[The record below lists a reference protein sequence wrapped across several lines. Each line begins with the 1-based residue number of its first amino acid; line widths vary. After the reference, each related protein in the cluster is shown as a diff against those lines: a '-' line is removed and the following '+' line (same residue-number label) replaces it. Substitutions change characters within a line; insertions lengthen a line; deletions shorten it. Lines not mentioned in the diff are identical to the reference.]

1 MVVGRRVHVPAS
13 LGSALGDF
21 FGWPRHQRRVV
32 PMVGDTLRRL
42 QSVDFVRLC
51 VHHSISIPWR
61 RNAAE
66 SARKAEQQG

>member
-51 VHHSISIPWR
+51 VHHSVSLPCSPLTTTLMF
-61 RNAAE
+61 
-66 SARKAEQQG
+66 SARRRL